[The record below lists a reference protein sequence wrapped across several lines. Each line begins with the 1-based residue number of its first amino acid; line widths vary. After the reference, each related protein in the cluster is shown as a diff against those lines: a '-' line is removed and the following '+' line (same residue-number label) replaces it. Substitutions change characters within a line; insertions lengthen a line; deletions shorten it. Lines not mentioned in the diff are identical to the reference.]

1 MYYTY
6 VLVSERD
13 HGFYTGCT
21 TNFPARLSEH
31 NRGRVT
37 STAARRPFRVIY
49 YEACL
54 SKEDAFRWEKY
65 LKTGRGKKYLRNRLQ
80 TTLHALWPSKLERP

>member
-21 TNFPARLSEH
+21 ANLPARLSEH

-54 SKEDAFRWEKY
+54 NKEDAFRPEKY
-65 LKTGRGKKYLRNRLQ
+65 LKSGRGKKYVRNRLK

>member
-21 TNFPARLSEH
+21 TNLPARLSEH

-54 SKEDAFRWEKY
+54 SNEDAFRREKY
-65 LKTGRGKKYLRNRLQ
+65 LKTGRGKKYLRSRLQ